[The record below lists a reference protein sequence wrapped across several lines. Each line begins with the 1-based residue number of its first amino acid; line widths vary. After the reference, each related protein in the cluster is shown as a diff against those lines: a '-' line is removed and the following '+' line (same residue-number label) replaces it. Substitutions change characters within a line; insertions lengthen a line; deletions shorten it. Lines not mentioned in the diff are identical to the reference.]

1 MRFDHEMPGDGVEVY
16 VHLENGKVTL
26 EAQVFLA
33 EEAGNSGKNEA
44 AMSNGQNLRLQLLL
58 FDPGGELVLECH
70 QYLPQEELCRSIL
83 LSPRLWRSVSEP
95 FLYQMEMWLWESG
108 RRVDRVRRQLP
119 LRKLCM
125 IPGKGWQLNGE
136 SFELRA
142 VPYCLPPRI
151 NAGKSRR
158 EIMERE
164 LQQLRQMGA
173 NTLWVR
179 EEVWD
184 LEFCSLCER
193 MGFILYYPGKVSP
206 FGGTGREGREQIGA
220 DHWESLRLEEGILP
234 DRYYFYRACWTKDPF
249 IHICTESLRRQPN
262 GCYEIMVYSNCR
274 KVALYVDGSLFE
286 FQNAPPEFF
295 FQEIPGGKEDLIL
308 CAEGEGC
315 SASVTI
321 PASFA
326 SSSVS

>member
-1 MRFDHEMPGDGVEVY
+1 MRFDHEMPGDGAEVY

-33 EEAGNSGKNEA
+33 EEAGNSGKEGT
-44 AMSNGQNLRLQLLL
+44 AMSKGQNLRLQLLL
-58 FDPGGELVLECH
+58 FDPRGELVMECH
-70 QYLPQEELCRSIL
+70 QYLPQEELCRCIL
-83 LSPRLWRSVSEP
+83 LSPKLWRSVSEP
-95 FLYQMEMWLWESG
+95 FLYQMEMWLWENG

-125 IPGKGWQLNGE
+125 VPGKGWQLNGE

-142 VPYCLPPRI
+142 VPYYLPPQM
-151 NAGKSRR
+151 NAGISRGK
-158 EIMERE
+158 IMERE

-173 NTLWVR
+173 NTLWVQ

-184 LEFCSLCER
+184 SEFRSLCER
-193 MGFILYYPGKVSP
+193 MGFILYYSGKVSP
-206 FGGTGREGREQIGA
+206 FGENSGGKWQPGKAE
-220 DHWESLRLEEGILP
+220 HWQSRRQEDILP
-234 DRYYFYRACWTKDPF
+234 DRYFFYRACWTKDPF

-286 FQNAPPEFF
+286 FQSAAPEFF
-295 FQEIPGGKEDLIL
+295 FQEIPGGKQHLVL